1 MSEAVAGVVKRD
13 IVELM
18 GRQTDKRNKA
28 TFIAVRQAYVEKPKE
43 KPKK

>member
-1 MSEAVAGVVKRD
+1 MSEVAVVVKRD

-28 TFIAVRQAYVEKPKE
+28 VFINVRQAYTEKPKE